1 MSPLAE
7 KSMTNAAEILLGI
20 LREAWVALA
29 AAMLAFAALAMLAQV
44 LKTASGSVLGASL
57 MVWEALAA
65 LFGVVVLALFGFL
78 GVPAIVSAA
87 QSSMPSSAG
96 SGPVTQLSQFCAV
109 LIGGIAALRMLRAVF
124 AAVAYSA
131 VGGSGRLADTLIES
145 GEALLGMVVA
155 SLAIPIAA
163 TFL

>member
-1 MSPLAE
+1 
-7 KSMTNAAEILLGI
+7 MTNAAEILLGI

-29 AAMLAFAALAMLAQV
+29 AALLAFAALAMLAQV

-87 QSSMPSSAG
+87 QSSIPSSAG
-96 SGPVTQLSQFCAV
+96 SGPVTLLSQFCAV

-124 AAVAYSA
+124 TAMAYSA

-145 GEALLGMVVA
+145 GEALLGMVIA

-163 TFL
+163 AFL

>member
-1 MSPLAE
+1 
-7 KSMTNAAEILLGI
+7 MTNAAEILLGI

-87 QSSMPSSAG
+87 QSSIPSSAG
-96 SGPVTQLSQFCAV
+96 SGPVTLLSQFCAV

-124 AAVAYSA
+124 TAMAYSA

-145 GEALLGMVVA
+145 GEALLGMVIA

-163 TFL
+163 AFL

>member
-1 MSPLAE
+1 MA
-7 KSMTNAAEILLGI
+7 NAAEILLDI

-57 MVWEALAA
+57 IVWEAVAA
-65 LFGVVVLALFGFL
+65 LFGVLILALFGFL

-87 QSSMPSSAG
+87 QSSIPSSAG
-96 SGPVTQLSQFCAV
+96 GGPVTQLSQFCAA

-124 AAVAYSA
+124 TAIAYTAA
-131 VGGSGRLADTLIES
+131 GGSGRLADTLIES
-145 GEALLGMVVA
+145 GEALFGMVLA
-155 SLAIPIAA
+155 SMAIPIAA
-163 TFL
+163 AFL